1 MLRNSKS
8 LLIAAA
14 LIAFPAEV
22 HAQAPTVPCNPN
34 SGRAPSRI
42 QCLTTITQLLSAQLA
57 SVKTELARRASQS
70 DLSEYA
76 KSVDVDGRIMS
87 VQSELAQY
95 AKSSELNEYMKQS
108 DFNNQLVTLKSEL
121 TPRPTWMDLT
131 GNMSTSK
138 FNATMLGTAL
148 QRQDV
153 SPVRQKVYEGRSSV
167 DKRNAKSGPD
177 GHELTPGAPGVQG
190 SMGTQSGQ
198 APGGRI
204 NTSSPIE

>member
-1 MLRNSKS
+1 MLGNSKS
-8 LLIAAA
+8 LLVLAA
-14 LIAFPAEV
+14 LMALPAEV
-22 HAQAPTVPCNPN
+22 HAQASTVPCNPN

-57 SVKTELARRASQS
+57 SMKTELAQRASQS

-76 KSVDVDGRIMS
+76 KSVDVDRSIMS

-95 AKSSELNEYMKQS
+95 AKSSALDEYVKQS

-131 GNMSTSK
+131 GNMSSSRL
-138 FNATMLGTAL
+138 NPPMLGTAL
-148 QRQDV
+148 QRLDV
-153 SPVRQKVYEGRSSV
+153 SPAQQKVYEGRSSV
-167 DKRNAKSGPD
+167 DKRNAKSGHE
-177 GHELTPGAPGVQG
+177 GHDVAPGAPGAQG
-190 SMGTQSGQ
+190 SIGTQSGQ

-204 NTSSPIE
+204 DASSPIE